1 MRVQRWTGCLWVCL
15 LGMAMV
21 ACAGSNASYTR
32 FRQASESG
40 RTMASHEVRVA
51 DFVNR
56 FAQEDA
62 SPAVLDSADASA
74 LYVDARIAN
83 PHLPREGATALL
95 GVTLRGLPRTVRM
108 AADLVVVIDVS
119 GSMNEAGKIT
129 AVRHALARML
139 ETLDPNDRI
148 ALVTFSDDA
157 HLALPLTPVGSA
169 RPLIQ
174 GAIDQ
179 LYASG
184 GTNIHA
190 GLQEGVAVA
199 LGTRSDNARVV
210 FLSDGIA
217 TSGLTGRSD
226 ILHAASAL
234 LARHIPVTTIGVG
247 QAIDF
252 ELLEAIAEDHGGAFH
267 FVDQPSE
274 VERVFATYVRSLNET
289 SARSVELHVRAP
301 EGARLVRAFDQR
313 VRIDEAGRAASVRL
327 GDFAA
332 SDAYVGL
339 FEVEIAAGF
348 APSSVPIE
356 VRFRTLDGVEQI
368 VARHDAAFGFDA
380 SGTYEIVGLDE
391 PGLYRAATMGY
402 AAMGL
407 HAAAQAEERGDVT
420 TAEGWLRSTLIAVE
434 AAQRQ
439 LVSADPTR
447 AATLSEPLD
456 LLRRSHA
463 GVLARL
469 PVQYEPTSYEP
480 VASNAVNVIT
490 EPTPP
495 VLVIGSGAPTQVIH
509 TQPGVTA
516 VPSSAVIGG
525 PLPSSAPVAGSA
537 RFAGWR

>member
-1 MRVQRWTGCLWVCL
+1 MRVQRMAGWLWVCVI
-15 LGMAMV
+15 GMGLA
-21 ACAGSNASYTR
+21 ACAGSSASYTR
-32 FRQASESG
+32 FRQASQSG
-40 RTMASHEVRVA
+40 RTMASREVRVA

-62 SPAVLDSADASA
+62 TPAVLDSADASA

-95 GVTLRGLPRTVRM
+95 GVTVRGLPRTVRT
-108 AADLVVVIDVS
+108 AADLVIVIDVS
-119 GSMNEAGKIT
+119 GSMNEGGKIT

-179 LYASG
+179 LYAGG

-190 GLQEGVAVA
+190 GLREGVAVA

-210 FLSDGIA
+210 FLSDGLA
-217 TSGLTGRSD
+217 SAGLTGRSD
-226 ILHAASAL
+226 ILHAASPL
-234 LARHIPVTTIGVG
+234 LTRHISITTIGVG
-247 QAIDF
+247 HSIDF

-274 VERVFATYVRSLNET
+274 VERVFATYVRSLNEM
-289 SARSVELHVRAP
+289 SARSAELHVRAP
-301 EGARLVRAFDQR
+301 LGGRLIRAFDQR
-313 VRIDEAGRAASVRL
+313 VRLDPSGRAASVSL

-339 FEVEIAAGF
+339 YEVEIPPGI

-356 VRFRTLDGVEQI
+356 VRFRTLDAVEQI
-368 VARHDAAFGFDA
+368 VARQDAAFGYDA
-380 SGTYEIVGLDE
+380 TGTYEIVGLDQ

-407 HAAAQAEERGDVT
+407 FAAAQADERGDVT
-420 TAEGWLRSTLIAVE
+420 TAEGWLRSTSIAVE
-434 AAQRQ
+434 AAQRR
-439 LVSADPTR
+439 LVTADATR

-463 GVLARL
+463 AVVARM
-469 PVQYEPTSYEP
+469 PAQHEPTSYEP
-480 VASNAVNVIT
+480 VASNTVNVIT

-495 VLVIGSGAPTQVIH
+495 VLVVGSGAPTQVIH
-509 TQPGVTA
+509 TQPGLTA
-516 VPSSAVIGG
+516 VPSNIVIGG
-525 PLPSSAPVAGSA
+525 PPPSSPPVEESA